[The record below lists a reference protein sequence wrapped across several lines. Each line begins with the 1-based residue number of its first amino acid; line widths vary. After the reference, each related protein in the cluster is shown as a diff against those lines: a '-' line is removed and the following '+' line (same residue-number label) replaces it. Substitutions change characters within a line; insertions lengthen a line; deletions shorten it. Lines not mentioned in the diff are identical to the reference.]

1 MDKYE
6 YKLKTEQM
14 LKLMENGAYNRAA
27 EIADSIDWKRVRN
40 VNMLLNVSNI
50 YEKIRDYRKSFGVLR
65 AAYHRTEGSRK
76 ILYRL
81 CTLAIK
87 VGNLEE
93 AIDYYDEYVQAAPK
107 DPNQYILRYRLLRA
121 RRAPIE
127 QQIRALEAQLKVQL
141 FQHAQRRVVLTPAG
155 WEFYPKAKQ
164 LLELYDDAVNCAQAA
179 ERNAN
184 PPKRHLLIGH
194 QNMPLQMLG
203 FDLFAATEEL
213 STRFSPLMYSCAN
226 RKDIGRALLNGEIDL
241 SLQIECAE
249 IAAGG
254 LHFYPAVYMPEIGIP
269 FHTPPEV
276 PRGHIPL
283 EQAVK
288 YRWMFAGTPE
298 QSLYET
304 ALLHEASRRRAEII
318 RGVKSVQYK
327 LPSLMLTPA
336 VYYRRPNLEQV
347 FVLDWNKGMRF
358 GIVTKAEPDPVV
370 EEYVR
375 QLQHLLPLLSEK
387 LFGMKLEPVED

>member
-1 MDKYE
+1 MS
-6 YKLKTEQM
+6 LKALQGFVRIVE
-14 LKLMENGAYNRAA
+14 LDSFSEAA
-27 EIADSIDWKRVRN
+27 DALFLSQSA
-40 VNMLLNVSNI
+40 LS
-50 YEKIRDYRKSFGVLR
+50 
-65 AAYHRTEGSRK
+65 
-76 ILYRL
+76 
-81 CTLAIK
+81 
-87 VGNLEE
+87 
-93 AIDYYDEYVQAAPK
+93 
-107 DPNQYILRYRLLRA
+107 
-121 RRAPIE
+121 
-127 QQIRALEAQLKVQL
+127 QQIRVLEAQLKVQL

-179 ERNAN
+179 ELNAN

-203 FDLFAATEEL
+203 FDLFAVTEEL

-269 FHTPPEV
+269 FHMPPEV

-336 VYYRRPNLEQV
+336 VYYRRPN
-347 FVLDWNKGMRF
+347 
-358 GIVTKAEPDPVV
+358 P
-370 EEYVR
+370 
-375 QLQHLLPLLSEK
+375 
-387 LFGMKLEPVED
+387 

>member
-1 MDKYE
+1 MS
-6 YKLKTEQM
+6 LKALQGFVRIVE
-14 LKLMENGAYNRAA
+14 LDSFSEAA
-27 EIADSIDWKRVRN
+27 DALFLSQSA
-40 VNMLLNVSNI
+40 LS
-50 YEKIRDYRKSFGVLR
+50 
-65 AAYHRTEGSRK
+65 
-76 ILYRL
+76 
-81 CTLAIK
+81 
-87 VGNLEE
+87 
-93 AIDYYDEYVQAAPK
+93 
-107 DPNQYILRYRLLRA
+107 
-121 RRAPIE
+121 

-184 PPKRHLLIGH
+184 PPKRHL
-194 QNMPLQMLG
+194 
-203 FDLFAATEEL
+203 
-213 STRFSPLMYSCAN
+213 
-226 RKDIGRALLNGEIDL
+226 
-241 SLQIECAE
+241 QIECAE
-249 IAAGG
+249 IAARG

-387 LFGMKLEPVED
+387 LFGMKLEPVEE

>member
-1 MDKYE
+1 MYCGREKSMNE
-6 YKLKTEQM
+6 SALEGFVKIVEL
-14 LKLMENGAYNRAA
+14 NSFSAAA
-27 EIADSIDWKRVRN
+27 EA
-40 VNMLLNVSNI
+40 
-50 YEKIRDYRKSFGVLR
+50 
-65 AAYHRTEGSRK
+65 
-76 ILYRL
+76 LYL
-81 CTLAIK
+81 SQSALS
-87 VGNLEE
+87 
-93 AIDYYDEYVQAAPK
+93 
-107 DPNQYILRYRLLRA
+107 
-121 RRAPIE
+121 
-127 QQIRALEAQLKVQL
+127 QQIRTLEGQLQFEL
-141 FQHAQRRVVLTPAG
+141 FQHVPRRVMLTPAG
-155 WEFYPKAKQ
+155 WDFYPRAKQ
-164 LLELYDDAVNCAQAA
+164 LLELYDDAVHHAQAVKL
-179 ERNAN
+179 NAN

-203 FDLFAATEEL
+203 FDLFAVTEEL

-226 RKDIGRALLNGEIDL
+226 RKDIWRALLNSEIDL

-249 IAAGG
+249 IAARG

-269 FHTPPEV
+269 FHTPSEV
-276 PRGHIPL
+276 LRGHITL

-387 LFGMKLEPVED
+387 LFGMKLEPVEE

>member
-1 MDKYE
+1 MYCRGGKGMNE
-6 YKLKTEQM
+6 SALEGFVKIVEL
-14 LKLMENGAYNRAA
+14 NSFSAAA
-27 EIADSIDWKRVRN
+27 EA
-40 VNMLLNVSNI
+40 
-50 YEKIRDYRKSFGVLR
+50 
-65 AAYHRTEGSRK
+65 
-76 ILYRL
+76 LYL
-81 CTLAIK
+81 SQSALS
-87 VGNLEE
+87 
-93 AIDYYDEYVQAAPK
+93 
-107 DPNQYILRYRLLRA
+107 
-121 RRAPIE
+121 
-127 QQIRALEAQLKVQL
+127 QQIRTLEGQLQFEL
-141 FQHAQRRVVLTPAG
+141 FQHVPRRVMLTPAG
-155 WEFYPKAKQ
+155 WDFYPRAKQ
-164 LLELYDDAVNCAQAA
+164 LLELYDDAVHHAQAVKL
-179 ERNAN
+179 NAN

-203 FDLFAATEEL
+203 FDLFAVTEEL

-226 RKDIGRALLNGEIDL
+226 RKDIWRALLNGEIDL

-249 IAAGG
+249 IAARG

-276 PRGHIPL
+276 SRGHITL

-387 LFGMKLEPVED
+387 LFGMKLEPVEE

>member
-1 MDKYE
+1 MYCGREKSMNE
-6 YKLKTEQM
+6 SALEGFVKIVEL
-14 LKLMENGAYNRAA
+14 NSFSAAA
-27 EIADSIDWKRVRN
+27 EA
-40 VNMLLNVSNI
+40 
-50 YEKIRDYRKSFGVLR
+50 
-65 AAYHRTEGSRK
+65 
-76 ILYRL
+76 LYL
-81 CTLAIK
+81 SQSALS
-87 VGNLEE
+87 
-93 AIDYYDEYVQAAPK
+93 
-107 DPNQYILRYRLLRA
+107 
-121 RRAPIE
+121 
-127 QQIRALEAQLKVQL
+127 QQIRTLEGQLQFEL
-141 FQHAQRRVVLTPAG
+141 FQHVPRRVMLTPAG
-155 WEFYPKAKQ
+155 WDFYPRAKQ
-164 LLELYDDAVNCAQAA
+164 LLELYDDAVHHAQAVKL
-179 ERNAN
+179 NAN

-203 FDLFAATEEL
+203 FDLFAVTEEL

-226 RKDIGRALLNGEIDL
+226 RKDIWRALLNGEIDL

-249 IAAGG
+249 IAARG

-269 FHTPPEV
+269 FHTPSEV
-276 PRGHIPL
+276 PRGHITL

-336 VYYRRPNLEQV
+336 VYYRRPSLEQV

-387 LFGMKLEPVED
+387 LFGMKLEPVEE

>member
-1 MDKYE
+1 MG
-6 YKLKTEQM
+6 M
-14 LKLMENGAYNRAA
+14 LSFSSLFEFFFVLPQCTRIA
-27 EIADSIDWKRVRN
+27 ESLTIIA
-40 VNMLLNVSNI
+40 M
-50 YEKIRDYRKSFGVLR
+50 
-65 AAYHRTEGSRK
+65 TEGFYNSNK
-76 ILYRL
+76 LYY
-81 CTLAIK
+81 
-87 VGNLEE
+87 NEE
-93 AIDYYDEYVQAAPK
+93 KLIYCKRSNTMSLKALQGFVRIVELDSFSEAA
-107 DPNQYILRYRLLRA
+107 DALFLSQSALS
-121 RRAPIE
+121 
-127 QQIRALEAQLKVQL
+127 QQIRVLEAQLKVQL

-387 LFGMKLEPVED
+387 LFGMKLEPVEE

>member
-1 MDKYE
+1 MS
-6 YKLKTEQM
+6 LKALQGFVRIVE
-14 LKLMENGAYNRAA
+14 LDSFSEAA
-27 EIADSIDWKRVRN
+27 DALFLSQSA
-40 VNMLLNVSNI
+40 LS
-50 YEKIRDYRKSFGVLR
+50 
-65 AAYHRTEGSRK
+65 
-76 ILYRL
+76 
-81 CTLAIK
+81 
-87 VGNLEE
+87 
-93 AIDYYDEYVQAAPK
+93 
-107 DPNQYILRYRLLRA
+107 
-121 RRAPIE
+121 

-283 EQAVK
+283 
-288 YRWMFAGTPE
+288 
-298 QSLYET
+298 
-304 ALLHEASRRRAEII
+304 LHEASRRRAEII

>member
-1 MDKYE
+1 MS
-6 YKLKTEQM
+6 LKALQGFVRIVE
-14 LKLMENGAYNRAA
+14 LDSFSEA
-27 EIADSIDWKRVRN
+27 ADS
-40 VNMLLNVSNI
+40 LFLSQ
-50 YEKIRDYRKSFGVLR
+50 SAL
-65 AAYHRTEGSRK
+65 S
-76 ILYRL
+76 
-81 CTLAIK
+81 
-87 VGNLEE
+87 
-93 AIDYYDEYVQAAPK
+93 
-107 DPNQYILRYRLLRA
+107 
-121 RRAPIE
+121 
-127 QQIRALEAQLKVQL
+127 QQIRVLEAQLKVQL

-179 ERNAN
+179 ELNAN

-203 FDLFAATEEL
+203 FDLFAVTEEL

-318 RGVKSVQYK
+318 CGVKSVQYK

>member
-1 MDKYE
+1 MS
-6 YKLKTEQM
+6 LKALQGFVRIVE
-14 LKLMENGAYNRAA
+14 LDSFSEAA
-27 EIADSIDWKRVRN
+27 DALFLSQSA
-40 VNMLLNVSNI
+40 LS
-50 YEKIRDYRKSFGVLR
+50 
-65 AAYHRTEGSRK
+65 
-76 ILYRL
+76 
-81 CTLAIK
+81 
-87 VGNLEE
+87 
-93 AIDYYDEYVQAAPK
+93 
-107 DPNQYILRYRLLRA
+107 
-121 RRAPIE
+121 
-127 QQIRALEAQLKVQL
+127 QQIRVLEEQLKVQL

-164 LLELYDDAVNCAQAA
+164 LLELYEDAVNCAQAA

-203 FDLFAATEEL
+203 FDLFAVTEEL

-249 IAAGG
+249 IAARG

>member
-1 MDKYE
+1 MS
-6 YKLKTEQM
+6 LKALQGFVRIVE
-14 LKLMENGAYNRAA
+14 LDSFSEAA
-27 EIADSIDWKRVRN
+27 DALFLSQSA
-40 VNMLLNVSNI
+40 LS
-50 YEKIRDYRKSFGVLR
+50 
-65 AAYHRTEGSRK
+65 
-76 ILYRL
+76 
-81 CTLAIK
+81 
-87 VGNLEE
+87 
-93 AIDYYDEYVQAAPK
+93 
-107 DPNQYILRYRLLRA
+107 
-121 RRAPIE
+121 

-164 LLELYDDAVNCAQAA
+164 LLELYEDAVNCAQAA

-203 FDLFAATEEL
+203 FDLFAVTEEL

-241 SLQIECAE
+241 SLQIECA
-249 IAAGG
+249 
-254 LHFYPAVYMPEIGIP
+254 EIGIP

>member
-1 MDKYE
+1 MS
-6 YKLKTEQM
+6 LKALQGFVRIVE
-14 LKLMENGAYNRAA
+14 LDSFSEAA
-27 EIADSIDWKRVRN
+27 EALFLSQSA
-40 VNMLLNVSNI
+40 LS
-50 YEKIRDYRKSFGVLR
+50 
-65 AAYHRTEGSRK
+65 
-76 ILYRL
+76 
-81 CTLAIK
+81 
-87 VGNLEE
+87 
-93 AIDYYDEYVQAAPK
+93 
-107 DPNQYILRYRLLRA
+107 
-121 RRAPIE
+121 
-127 QQIRALEAQLKVQL
+127 QQIRVLEAQLKVQL

-179 ERNAN
+179 ELNAN

-203 FDLFAATEEL
+203 FDLFAVTEEL

-254 LHFYPAVYMPEIGIP
+254 LHFYQAVYMPEIGIP

-387 LFGMKLEPVED
+387 LFGMKLEPVEE